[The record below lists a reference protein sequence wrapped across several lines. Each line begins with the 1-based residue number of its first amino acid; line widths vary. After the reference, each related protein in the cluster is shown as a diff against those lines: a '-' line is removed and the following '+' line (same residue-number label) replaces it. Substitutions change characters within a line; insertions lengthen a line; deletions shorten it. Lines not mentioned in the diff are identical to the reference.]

1 MTYREKVANILDS
14 LNNEDGDN
22 QPSIVEGGIN
32 IQLIQI
38 CKIMLRD
45 LSSILREMMTHWNR
59 TISKKCKFNSL
70 STVVPAALHVAPMRM
85 IIRAVSKFKNTKEIE
100 AETKEINIRSPIRAR
115 VIPNQDKISH
125 WPIYYK

>member
-45 LSSILREMMTHWNR
+45 L
-59 TISKKCKFNSL
+59 
-70 STVVPAALHVAPMRM
+70 
-85 IIRAVSKFKNTKEIE
+85 
-100 AETKEINIRSPIRAR
+100 
-115 VIPNQDKISH
+115 
-125 WPIYYK
+125 